1 VWKNRPSF
9 LVSKRGFFCKSF
21 VKKRK
26 NKAKNPGNV
35 EKHVAWEIVVK
46 YGRLWGIV
54 GRDYLLMFYGYTR
67 WGIISVILVNLY
79 PMRCKKD

>member
-9 LVSKRGFFCKSF
+9 LVSKRGFFYKSF

-35 EKHVAWEIVVK
+35 EKHAAWEIVVK

-67 WGIISVILVNLY
+67 WGVISVILVNLY